1 MKSSRTRR
9 TALLPLLASLALVL
23 TSLGVA
29 DIFGH
34 HGIGVYGSGTFTH
47 LLGGHDEPDAP
58 RHLDRVT
65 GERTAFCPG
74 CRLQDQLG
82 GSHLPDL
89 NGVTRP
95 VGEDDPFVATVAA
108 AVARAA
114 LPRTSRGPPSSC

>member
-1 MKSSRTRR
+1 MKSLRSRRS
-9 TALLPLLASLALVL
+9 AFLPLLASLALVL
-23 TSLGVA
+23 AGA
-29 DIFGH
+29 GAAEIAGH
-34 HGIGVYGSGTFTH
+34 HGAAAPSAGTFTQ

-58 RHLDRVT
+58 RHLDQVT
-65 GERTAFCPG
+65 GERTAFGPG

-89 NGVTRP
+89 AGVTRP
-95 VGEDDPFVATVAA
+95 AGEDDQFGVTVAA